1 MRLDRKTALITGA
14 SKGIGR
20 AIALAFAREGAH
32 LAVTARAT
40 DELESLRRE
49 AESFGMRCVAV
60 TADLAEEGA
69 VDLVY
74 SAARETL
81 GPIQILVN
89 NAGVGSSANPKPV
102 VNYDDDFWNL
112 LLYVNLTVPYLLCKR
127 VLPDMLAVK
136 YGRIVNVASIN
147 GKVGSFHGAAY
158 AASKHG
164 LLGLTRTLAMEVVGD
179 GITVNAICPGPVHT
193 LINDIRI
200 AYDAERLGITVDEIE
215 KRMTPMG
222 RRLEADEVAP
232 LAVYLAGDESAT
244 MTGQAINIDGGVLM
258 TG

>member
-1 MRLDRKTALITGA
+1 MRLEGKTALITGA

-20 AIALAFAREGAH
+20 AIALAYAREGAH

-49 AESFGMRCVAV
+49 AENFGVRCVAV

-69 VDLVY
+69 VDVVY
-74 SAARETL
+74 SAARDAL

-127 VLPDMLAVK
+127 VLPDMLAAK

-147 GKVGSFHGAAY
+147 GKIGSFHGAAY

-200 AYDAERLGITVDEIE
+200 AYDAERLGITVEEIE

-232 LAVYLAGDESAT
+232 LAVYLAGEESAT

>member
-1 MRLDRKTALITGA
+1 MRLEGKTALITGA

-32 LAVTARAT
+32 LAVTAQAT

-49 AESFGMRCVAV
+49 AESFGVRCVAV

-69 VDLVY
+69 VDVVY
-74 SAARETL
+74 SAARDAL
-81 GPIQILVN
+81 GPIQSLVN

-127 VLPDMLAVK
+127 VLPDMLAAK

-147 GKVGSFHGAAY
+147 GKIGSFHGAAY

-200 AYDAERLGITVDEIE
+200 AYDAERLGITVEEIE

-232 LAVYLAGDESAT
+232 LAVYLAGEESAT

>member
-1 MRLDRKTALITGA
+1 MRLEGKTALITGA

-49 AESFGMRCVAV
+49 AESFGVRCVAV

-69 VDLVY
+69 VDVVY
-74 SAARETL
+74 SAARDAL

-127 VLPDMLAVK
+127 VLPDMLAAK

-147 GKVGSFHGAAY
+147 GKIGSFHGAAY

-200 AYDAERLGITVDEIE
+200 AYDAERLGITVEEIE

-232 LAVYLAGDESAT
+232 LAVYLAGEESAT

>member
-1 MRLDRKTALITGA
+1 MRLEGKTALITGA

-20 AIALAFAREGAH
+20 AIALAYAREGAH

-49 AESFGMRCVAV
+49 AESFGVRCVAV

-69 VDLVY
+69 VDVVY
-74 SAARETL
+74 SAARDAL

-127 VLPDMLAVK
+127 VLPDMLAAK

-147 GKVGSFHGAAY
+147 GKIGSFHGAAY

-200 AYDAERLGITVDEIE
+200 AYDAERLGITVEEIE

-232 LAVYLAGDESAT
+232 LAVYLAGEESAT